1 MCEGVYFM
9 NVHIPLRTYSLPKI
23 LYFERGIRDLKS
35 LTYFKIKSLCSLQTE
50 RVPDMSIDTLTSTQ

>member
-1 MCEGVYFM
+1 M

-35 LTYFKIKSLCSLQTE
+35 LTHFKIKSLSLCSLQTE
-50 RVPDMSIDTLTSTQ
+50 RVPDMSIDTLKFHTVEETS